1 MQLLYIVVYFMLF
14 FLSFSQLKVIICFV
28 KLSVMNKE
36 EYYSKSLVFV
46 SNPS

>member
-1 MQLLYIVVYFMLF
+1 MQLLYIVVYFMLFF

-36 EYYSKSLVFV
+36 EYYSKSWFCQ
-46 SNPS
+46 